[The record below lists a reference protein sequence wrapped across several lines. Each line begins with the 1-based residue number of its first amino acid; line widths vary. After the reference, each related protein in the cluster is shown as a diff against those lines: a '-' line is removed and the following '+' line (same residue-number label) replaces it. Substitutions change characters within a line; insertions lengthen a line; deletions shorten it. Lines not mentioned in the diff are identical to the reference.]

1 MIYLI
6 YQRTGGCF
14 IMGYESKVYIC
25 SRIRNNTYI
34 YNEVIAAVD
43 MCKMGYDSGWAELF
57 SKKLDGD
64 FLGFDHDN
72 PRNQD
77 WENTELLDAYDEPM
91 MYADIDTVKEW
102 VNNQIENGEDYRRL
116 FVLKAVLDSFDKTRW
131 GSDRAKLIVV
141 HYGY

>member
-1 MIYLI
+1 
-6 YQRTGGCF
+6 
-14 IMGYESKVYIC
+14 MGYESKVYIC
-25 SRIRNNTYI
+25 SRISNNAYI
-34 YNEVIAAVD
+34 YNKVIAAVD
-43 MCKMGYDSGWAELF
+43 MCKMGYDTGWRNLF
-57 SKKLDGD
+57 NKKLDGD

-77 WENTELLDAYDEPM
+77 WENTDLLDAYDEPM

-102 VNNQIENGEDYRRL
+102 VNKQIENADDYRRL

-131 GSDRAKLIVV
+131 ESDRTKLIVA

>member
-1 MIYLI
+1 
-6 YQRTGGCF
+6 
-14 IMGYESKVYIC
+14 MGYESKVYIC
-25 SRIRNNTYI
+25 SRISNTGYI

-43 MCKMGYDSGWAELF
+43 MCKMGYDTGWAELF
-57 SKKLDGD
+57 NKKLDGD

-77 WENTELLDAYDEPM
+77 WENTDLLDAYDEPM
-91 MYADIDTVKEW
+91 MYADIDAVKEW
-102 VNNQIENGEDYRRL
+102 VNKQIENGDDYRRL

-131 GSDRAKLIVV
+131 ESDRAKLIVV

>member
-1 MIYLI
+1 
-6 YQRTGGCF
+6 
-14 IMGYESKVYIC
+14 MGYESKVYIC
-25 SRIRNNTYI
+25 SRISNTGYI

-43 MCKMGYDSGWAELF
+43 MCKMGYDTGWPDLF
-57 SKKLDGD
+57 KKKLDGD

-77 WENTELLDAYDEPM
+77 WENTELLDGYDEPM
-91 MYADIDTVKEW
+91 MYTDIDTVKEW
-102 VNNQIENGEDYRRL
+102 VNNQIENGDDYRRL

-131 GSDRAKLIVV
+131 ESDRAKLIVV

>member
-1 MIYLI
+1 
-6 YQRTGGCF
+6 
-14 IMGYESKVYIC
+14 MGYESKVYIC
-25 SRIRNNTYI
+25 SRISNEVNI

-43 MCKMGYDSGWAELF
+43 MCKMGYDTGWRDLF
-57 SKKLDGD
+57 NRKLDGV
-64 FLGFDHDN
+64 FLEFDHDN

-91 MYADIDTVKEW
+91 MYTDIDTVKEW
-102 VNNQIENGEDYRRL
+102 VNNQIDNGNDHRRL

-131 GSDRAKLIVV
+131 EFDRAKLIVV

>member
-1 MIYLI
+1 
-6 YQRTGGCF
+6 
-14 IMGYESKVYIC
+14 MGYESKVYIC
-25 SRIRNNTYI
+25 SRISNTGYI

-43 MCKMGYDSGWAELF
+43 MCKMGYDTGWAELF
-57 SKKLDGD
+57 NKKLDGD

-77 WENTELLDAYDEPM
+77 WENTDLLDAYDEPM
-91 MYADIDTVKEW
+91 MYADIDAVKEW
-102 VNNQIENGEDYRRL
+102 VNKQIENGDDYRRL

-131 GSDRAKLIVV
+131 ESDRTKLIVA

>member
-1 MIYLI
+1 
-6 YQRTGGCF
+6 
-14 IMGYESKVYIC
+14 MGYESKVYIC
-25 SRIRNNTYI
+25 SRIKNEVYI

-43 MCKMGYDSGWAELF
+43 MRKMGYDTGWRDLF
-57 SKKLDGD
+57 NKKLDGD

-72 PRNQD
+72 PRYQD

-102 VNNQIENGEDYRRL
+102 VNQQIENCDDYRRL
-116 FVLKAVLDSFDKTRW
+116 FVLKAVLDSFDKAQW
-131 GSDRAKLIVV
+131 ESDRAKLIVI

>member
-1 MIYLI
+1 
-6 YQRTGGCF
+6 
-14 IMGYESKVYIC
+14 MGYESKVYIC
-25 SRIRNNTYI
+25 SRISNTGYI

-43 MCKMGYDSGWAELF
+43 MCKMGYDTGWAELF
-57 SKKLDGD
+57 NKKLDGD

-77 WENTELLDAYDEPM
+77 WENTDLLDAYDEPM
-91 MYADIDTVKEW
+91 MYADIDAVKEW
-102 VNNQIENGEDYRRL
+102 VNKQIENGDDYRRL

-131 GSDRAKLIVV
+131 ESDRAKLIVA

>member
-1 MIYLI
+1 
-6 YQRTGGCF
+6 
-14 IMGYESKVYIC
+14 MGYESKVYIC
-25 SRIRNNTYI
+25 SRISNNTYI

-57 SKKLDGD
+57 SKKLDGA

>member
-1 MIYLI
+1 
-6 YQRTGGCF
+6 
-14 IMGYESKVYIC
+14 MGYESKVYIC
-25 SRIRNNTYI
+25 NRIRNNTYI

-77 WENTELLDAYDEPM
+77 RENTELLDAYDEPM

>member
-1 MIYLI
+1 
-6 YQRTGGCF
+6 
-14 IMGYESKVYIC
+14 MGYESKVYIC
-25 SRIRNNTYI
+25 SRISNTEYI

-43 MCKMGYDSGWAELF
+43 MCKMGYDTGWHDLF
-57 SKKLDGD
+57 NKKLDGD

-131 GSDRAKLIVV
+131 ESDRAKLIVV

>member
-1 MIYLI
+1 
-6 YQRTGGCF
+6 
-14 IMGYESKVYIC
+14 MGYESKVYIC
-25 SRIRNNTYI
+25 SRISNNAYI

-43 MCKMGYDSGWAELF
+43 MCKMGYDTGWPELF
-57 SKKLDGD
+57 NKKLDGD

-77 WENTELLDAYDEPM
+77 WENTDLLDAYDEPM
-91 MYADIDTVKEW
+91 MYADIDAVKEW
-102 VNNQIENGEDYRRL
+102 VNKQIENGDDYRRL

-131 GSDRAKLIVV
+131 ESDRAKLIVV

>member
-1 MIYLI
+1 
-6 YQRTGGCF
+6 
-14 IMGYESKVYIC
+14 MGYESKVYIC
-25 SRIRNNTYI
+25 SRISNTGYI

-43 MCKMGYDSGWAELF
+43 MCKMGYDTGWRDLF
-57 SKKLDGD
+57 NKKLDGD

-77 WENTELLDAYDEPM
+77 WENTDLLDAYDEPM
-91 MYADIDTVKEW
+91 MYADIDAVKEW
-102 VNNQIENGEDYRRL
+102 VNKQIENGDDYRRL

-131 GSDRAKLIVV
+131 ESDRTKLIVA

>member
-1 MIYLI
+1 
-6 YQRTGGCF
+6 
-14 IMGYESKVYIC
+14 MGYESKVYIC
-25 SRIRNNTYI
+25 SRISNNAYI

-43 MCKMGYDSGWAELF
+43 MCKMGYDTGWPELF
-57 SKKLDGD
+57 NKKLDGD

-77 WENTELLDAYDEPM
+77 WENTDLLDAYDEPM

-102 VNNQIENGEDYRRL
+102 VNKQIENGDDYRRL

-131 GSDRAKLIVV
+131 ESDRTKLIVLIMGIEEV
-141 HYGY
+141 

>member
-1 MIYLI
+1 
-6 YQRTGGCF
+6 
-14 IMGYESKVYIC
+14 MGYESKVYIC
-25 SRIRNNTYI
+25 SRISNNAYI

-43 MCKMGYDSGWAELF
+43 MCKMGYDTGWRDLF
-57 SKKLDGD
+57 NKKLDGD

-102 VNNQIENGEDYRRL
+102 VNKQIENADDYRRL

-131 GSDRAKLIVV
+131 ESDRAKLIVV

>member
-1 MIYLI
+1 
-6 YQRTGGCF
+6 
-14 IMGYESKVYIC
+14 MGYESKVYIC
-25 SRIRNNTYI
+25 SRISNTGYI

-43 MCKMGYDSGWAELF
+43 MCKMGYDTGWAELF
-57 SKKLDGD
+57 NKKLDGD

-91 MYADIDTVKEW
+91 MYADIDAVKEW
-102 VNNQIENGEDYRRL
+102 VNKQIENGDDYRRL
-116 FVLKAVLDSFDKTRW
+116 FVLKAVLDSFDKTQW
-131 GSDRAKLIVV
+131 ESDRAKLIVV

>member
-1 MIYLI
+1 
-6 YQRTGGCF
+6 
-14 IMGYESKVYIC
+14 MGYESKVYIC
-25 SRIRNNTYI
+25 SRISNNAYI

-43 MCKMGYDSGWAELF
+43 MCKMGYDTGWAELF
-57 SKKLDGD
+57 NKKLDGD

-77 WENTELLDAYDEPM
+77 WENTDLLDAYDEPM
-91 MYADIDTVKEW
+91 MYADIDAVKEW
-102 VNNQIENGEDYRRL
+102 VNKQIENGDDYRRL

-131 GSDRAKLIVV
+131 ESDRAKLIVV

>member
-1 MIYLI
+1 
-6 YQRTGGCF
+6 
-14 IMGYESKVYIC
+14 MGYESKVYIC
-25 SRIRNNTYI
+25 SRISNAEYI

-43 MCKMGYDSGWAELF
+43 MCKMGYDTGWHDLF
-57 SKKLDGD
+57 NKKLDGE

-131 GSDRAKLIVV
+131 ESDRAKLIVV

>member
-1 MIYLI
+1 
-6 YQRTGGCF
+6 
-14 IMGYESKVYIC
+14 MGYESKVYIC
-25 SRIRNNTYI
+25 SRISNTGYI

-43 MCKMGYDSGWAELF
+43 MCKMGYDTGWRDLF
-57 SKKLDGD
+57 NKKLDGD

-77 WENTELLDAYDEPM
+77 LENTDLLDAYDEPM
-91 MYADIDTVKEW
+91 MYADIDAVKEW
-102 VNNQIENGEDYRRL
+102 VNKQIENGDDYRRL

-131 GSDRAKLIVV
+131 ESDRAKLIVA

>member
-1 MIYLI
+1 
-6 YQRTGGCF
+6 
-14 IMGYESKVYIC
+14 MGYESKVYIC
-25 SRIRNNTYI
+25 NRISNNTYI

-43 MCKMGYDSGWAELF
+43 MCKMDYDTGWVELF
-57 SKKLDGD
+57 NKKLNGD

-77 WENTELLDAYDEPM
+77 WENTELLDAYDKPM

-102 VNNQIENGEDYRRL
+102 VNKQIENGNDYRRL

-131 GSDRAKLIVV
+131 ESDRAKLIVV

>member
-1 MIYLI
+1 
-6 YQRTGGCF
+6 
-14 IMGYESKVYIC
+14 MGYESKVYIC
-25 SRIRNNTYI
+25 SRINSNEYI

-43 MCKMGYDSGWAELF
+43 MCKMSYDTGWHDLF
-57 SKKLDGD
+57 NKKLNGV

-77 WENTELLDAYDEPM
+77 WENEELLDAYDEPM

-102 VNNQIENGEDYRRL
+102 VNKQIDNGDDYRRL
-116 FVLKAVLDSFDKTRW
+116 FVLTAVLDSFDKTQW
-131 GSDRAKLIVV
+131 ESDRAKLIVV

>member
-1 MIYLI
+1 
-6 YQRTGGCF
+6 
-14 IMGYESKVYIC
+14 MGYESKVYIC
-25 SRIRNNTYI
+25 NRIRNNTYI

-102 VNNQIENGEDYRRL
+102 VNNQIENGNDYRRL

-131 GSDRAKLIVV
+131 ESDRAKLIVV